1 MVINVERLRE
11 TGNPFPANPL
21 KYRLVQLKI
30 NLERVF
36 SINEVIA
43 ILCTHAIEPD
53 LEQYFDPNTGSLI
66 IARVEQKADTMLGHL
81 ARVINMVQLPLDTL
95 QLINR
100 VIRKIEDD
108 LAISTTAERGV
119 LMADRS
125 KKNIPARQLNA
136 KDSRLFMALWN
147 VDGPIFDPMN
157 HPQTARP
164 QTPLPDD
171 DDQRPQTAPDDQR
184 QQTAPDDDNQSFH
197 TTNGSRPVT
206 PDLSRPITPD
216 NAQFQTPDL
225 SRPPTP
231 DNTQFQTAPPPPP
244 PFSQP
249 DLVNQRIDPLLLASL
264 FGQSGSLQRGIVG
277 GRRQLPQKRK
287 ARGKAGPRKGKL
299 RVPVKRRR
307 AKETI
312 EETDSASS
320 SYTEE
325 DSSSESDED
334 STDAEDAE

>member
-21 KYRLVQLKI
+21 KYRMVQLKI

-164 QTPLPDD
+164 QTAPDD

-184 QQTAPDDDNQSFH
+184 QQTAPDDDDQSFY
-197 TTNGSRPVT
+197 TDDG
-206 PDLSRPITPD
+206 
-216 NAQFQTPDL
+216 

-231 DNTQFQTAPPPPP
+231 PPPPP
-244 PFSQP
+244 PPPPPQPPLPFAQP

-307 AKETI
+307 AAKETI

-320 SYTEE
+320 SED

-334 STDAEDAE
+334 STDAEE